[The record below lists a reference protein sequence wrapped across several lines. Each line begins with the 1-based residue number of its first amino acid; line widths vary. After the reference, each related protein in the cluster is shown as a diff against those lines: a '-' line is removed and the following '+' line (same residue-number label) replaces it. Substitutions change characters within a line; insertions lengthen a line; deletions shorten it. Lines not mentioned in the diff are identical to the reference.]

1 MRPALM
7 RWTWRTSSPSSVG
20 NRRCFPRRRAPAK
33 RRPSSAESGGSNV
46 FSVAMCAGPA
56 FATGARATGSSSAWR
71 AASTSGNSGIAF
83 LLVDAINVA
92 ATRGDIVE
100 SRHRVHAVVV
110 RDGEAAESWGDP
122 DLVAYVRS
130 SLKPVQA
137 LPLVQYGLP
146 TEELAIACA
155 SHEALPDQLV
165 AVRALLERAGAST
178 DDLECGAEHGSRL
191 RHNCS
196 GKHAGFLFLCRRTR
210 VGHRGLPAG
219 GAPAAAGDPGPRLR
233 GWWAASRPTAVDGCG
248 VPTFALTLTEMAAM
262 FAGFARDEPEGVAT
276 LTAAMTAHPELVGG
290 PHSVDT
296 LVMRALPGAVA
307 KRGAEGLLCAGLPDG
322 SGLALKVEDGAHRAT
337 YAAAGAVL
345 RIPELADRPVHSSRG
360 DLVGRITTEPVK
372 SRLPLFHRRCR
383 IPGRCACRAG
393 ERQTSPALFS
403 FQPQTLHR

>member
-1 MRPALM
+1 
-7 RWTWRTSSPSSVG
+7 
-20 NRRCFPRRRAPAK
+20 
-33 RRPSSAESGGSNV
+33 
-46 FSVAMCAGPA
+46 
-56 FATGARATGSSSAWR
+56 
-71 AASTSGNSGIAF
+71 
-83 LLVDAINVA
+83 
-92 ATRGDIVE
+92 
-100 SRHRVHAVVV
+100 
-110 RDGEAAESWGDP
+110 
-122 DLVAYVRS
+122 
-130 SLKPVQA
+130 
-137 LPLVQYGLP
+137 VQYGLP

-196 GKHAGFLFLCRRTR
+196 GKHAGFLFLCRR
-210 VGHRGLPAG
+210 
-219 GAPAAAGDPGPRLR
+219 R
-233 GWWAASRPTAVDGCG
+233 GWDTEGYRLAEHPLQQAIRALVSGLVGREPATAVDGCG
-248 VPTFALTLTEMAAM
+248 VSTFALTLTEMAAM

-360 DLVGRITTEPVK
+360 DLVGRITTE
-372 SRLPLFHRRCR
+372 
-383 IPGRCACRAG
+383 
-393 ERQTSPALFS
+393 Q
-403 FQPQTLHR
+403 